1 MALSEI
7 YLAEIEIKGT
17 TPILFHAWNVEET
30 EKKSAAKKG
39 SSEKK
44 DPSLESLVYRNEKGE
59 ICIPGD
65 YFRAALVD
73 TARYFS
79 DPRSPR
85 KSSRDLFKQS
95 IITETLLAPI
105 GPGSRK
111 TWDDVDK
118 RRVVI
123 QKAAITRQRPRFK
136 EGWTAKFKIRII
148 LPEYISIEYLHE
160 VSEKAGSINGLA
172 DFRPTF
178 GRFVVMSCK
187 KI

>member
-1 MALSEI
+1 MSI
-7 YLAEIEIKGT
+7 KDYVAEIEIQGT
-17 TPILFHAWNVEET
+17 TPILFHAWSIEET

-44 DPSLESLVYRNEKGE
+44 DPSLESLVYRNAEGD

-65 YFRAALVD
+65 YFRAALID
-73 TARYFS
+73 TGRYFP

-85 KSSRDLFKQS
+85 KSSKDLFKQC
-95 IITETLLAPI
+95 IIMETMLAPI
-105 GPGSRK
+105 GPGVKK
-111 TWDDVDK
+111 TWDEVDK

-136 EGWTAKFKIRII
+136 EGWTAKFQLRII
-148 LPEYISIEYLHE
+148 LPEYISIEYLQE
-160 VSEKAGSINGLA
+160 IAEKTGLINGLA
-172 DFRPTF
+172 DFRPTY
-178 GRFVVMSCK
+178 GRFTVTSCQ